1 MPIQSISRHSKP
13 MERALHIS
21 LLSILIASFSPIAAL
36 KAGEPC
42 QDNLK
47 AVGVIGK
54 FKAALE
60 NRVFSKSLPDIIASA
75 DQLPDNE
82 VVIYPLRIAGLGLD
96 RNIVL
101 ANKKAYLITPHAHP
115 DRRISAYPLYQYAE
129 LEVIDSQLIMKGKTT
144 LKLGSILPYVR
155 SLLGRYKG
163 YRFELTAN
171 SKIWFQQT
179 LSAEAGEFPL
189 GETFMKTFD
198 MKLMGRAP
206 KFHTFKAFAARVILL
221 GLIFSP
227 VPLGHTSS
235 LTGRLISPVFG
246 PIHQWAA
253 NDFNA
258 AFSTPGIWEAIS
270 ERALLDGRSIPPSEF
285 GISGLGQFS
294 TLELGQ
300 IWFQIH
306 AAESFRNDET
316 KKAQWYRRLI
326 IALDEARAS
335 ESNFVSRDLL
345 DDIVPASSWVK
356 TSSTQDLAIDRL
368 LDIATAMDTKASFMP
383 NILAS
388 IPSNSIWLS
397 KNTNPATMPFFDPS
411 IEKIIENSPFPE
423 TVTAAALKKYRETR
437 RGDYETDLN
446 LGRLIILQEL
456 LKSDSL
462 PINEVLTAID
472 YLEEF
477 ALPEDNQTLMTSYEE
492 KILIPAIKE
501 AYTGDQEKVRLVLS
515 SGGLVELVL
524 LNQRGPLKNTVDRIS
539 KTLPPEAFLQFM
551 QDLAYHGPSLISARM
566 DAFEGD
572 GRYDWLKK
580 RLSDFEV
587 DQELFDQLIDQ
598 TLSAIDR
605 NTESRSTA
613 TRALNEI
620 VGFTSSPLE
629 LQRRLEKIQLHL
641 QALPNDTPKDVFE
654 AYHKFAESLTESR
667 VARTPEGLDF
677 VRLQKQRLTQLIQ
690 ARSQP

>member
-1 MPIQSISRHSKP
+1 

-21 LLSILIASFSPIAAL
+21 FLCILIAALSPMAGAT
-36 KAGEPC
+36 AGEPC
-42 QDNLK
+42 QNHLKEVGIFGRLK
-47 AVGVIGK
+47 AT
-54 FKAALE
+54 LE
-60 NRVFSKSLPDIIASA
+60 NLVFSKSLPDIIASA
-75 DQLPDNE
+75 DQLPENE
-82 VVIYPLRIAGLGLD
+82 VVIYPLSMAGFGPD

-129 LEVIDSQLIMKGKTT
+129 LEVIDSQLIMRGKTT

-155 SLLGRYKG
+155 SVLGRYKG

-171 SKIWFQQT
+171 SKIWFEQT

-206 KFHTFKAFAARVILL
+206 KFHTFKALAARVILL
-221 GLIFSP
+221 GMILSP

-235 LTGRLISPVFG
+235 LTGGLISPVLG

-253 NDFNA
+253 NDFNS

-270 ERALLDGRSIPPSEF
+270 ERALLDGQPTPPSEF
-285 GISGLGQFS
+285 GISGLGQLS
-294 TLELGQ
+294 TLELGR
-300 IWFQIH
+300 IWLQIH
-306 AAESFRNDET
+306 AAGSFRNDET
-316 KKAQWYRRLI
+316 KKAQWYRKLS
-326 IALDEARAS
+326 IALDEARTS

-345 DDIVPASSWVK
+345 DDIIPSSNWAK
-356 TSSTQDLAIDRL
+356 NSSRQDLAIDRL

-397 KNTNPATMPFFDPS
+397 KNTNPTTMPFFDPS
-411 IEKIIENSPFPE
+411 IDKMIEDSPFPE
-423 TVTAAALKKYRETR
+423 TVKAAALKKYRETR
-437 RGDYETDLN
+437 RGDFETDLS
-446 LGRLIILQEL
+446 LSRLIILQEL

-462 PINEVLTAID
+462 PINEVLTAIA

-477 ALPEDNQTLMTSYEE
+477 SVPEDNQTLMTSYQE

-539 KTLPPEAFLQFM
+539 KALPPEAFLQFM
-551 QDLAYHGPSLISARM
+551 QDLAYHGPSLISARL

-572 GRYDWLKK
+572 RRYDWLKK
-580 RLSDFEV
+580 RLADFEI
-587 DQELFDQLIDQ
+587 DQTLFDQLIDQ
-598 TLSAIDR
+598 TLSALDR
-605 NTESRSTA
+605 GAESRSTA

-629 LQRRLEKIQLHL
+629 LQRRIEKIQLHL
-641 QALPNDTPKDVFE
+641 QSLPNDTPREVLE
-654 AYHKFAESLTESR
+654 AYQKFAESLTESR